1 MEIVTGYNCYKAM
14 TELEQRRWQRNVI
27 KHSPVPSNTLFGMR
41 YYNFCD
47 FIESSFDW
55 SITKEGTEYWVTVC
69 EKYKLHDQLNPGQYF
84 KTKPPNTF

>member
-1 MEIVTGYNCYKAM
+1 MVTGVECYRAM
-14 TELEQRRWQRNVI
+14 SELEQRRWQRNVI

-55 SITKEGTEYWVTVC
+55 SITKEGTEYWATVC
-69 EKYKLHDQLNPGQYF
+69 EKYKLHDQLNPSPHF
-84 KTKPPNTF
+84 KTKPPKTF